1 MKNASK
7 PEKKL
12 VKSVDRQNEVSN
24 AKVEIVNLDGPEVA
38 KVSKVS
44 EGLVAMLK
52 EGVGGK
58 EVEKEKEV
66 EVA

>member
-12 VKSVDRQNEVSN
+12 VKSVDGQNEVSN